1 MSLSRETM
9 LELMALADGELHG
22 GARERAERLVADN
35 EEARK
40 VVEAMRAPQ
49 LGAWLGEAVQA
60 RSAAADGVADAL
72 MATIASQAAGN
83 VGPDGSAAVPATE
96 GGGVVRLAA
105 PPRRRAGWVPVV
117 TLVALAAGV
126 LLVLRSIRRD
136 EVEPVPV
143 ASVTPSIPSLGSATP
158 VASVSASLSAGPI
171 RSVEVDEIDSPSRG
185 VSVFEIPLGN
195 AAAAAGPA
203 APSSV
208 VIWIDDEPRSP

>member
-22 GARERAERLVADN
+22 GALERAERLVADN
-35 EEARK
+35 EEARR

-49 LGAWLGEAVQA
+49 LGAWLGEAVSG
-60 RSAAADGVADAL
+60 RSAVADGVADAV
-72 MATIASQAAGN
+72 MATIASQGAEN
-83 VGPDGSAAVPATE
+83 IGPDRSAAAPANE
-96 GGGVVRLAA
+96 GGGVVRLTA
-105 PPRRRAGWVPVV
+105 PTRRRAGWVPVV

-136 EVEPVPV
+136 EVEPSPV
-143 ASVTPSIPSLGSATP
+143 ASVTLPSPSLGSVTL
-158 VASVSASLSAGPI
+158 VASASAPLSAGPI
-171 RSVEVDEIDSPSRG
+171 RGVEVEEIDSPSRG

-195 AAAAAGPA
+195 AAAAAGPT

>member
-9 LELMALADGELHG
+9 LELMALADGELQG

-35 EEARK
+35 EEARR

-49 LGAWLGEAVQA
+49 LGAWLGEAVSG
-60 RSAAADGVADAL
+60 RSAAADGVADAV
-72 MATIASQAAGN
+72 MATIASQGAAN
-83 VGPDGSAAVPATE
+83 VGPDRSAGTPANE
-96 GGGVVRLAA
+96 GGGVVRLTA
-105 PPRRRAGWVPVV
+105 PSGRRAAWVPVV

-136 EVEPVPV
+136 EVEPAPV
-143 ASVTPSIPSLGSATP
+143 ASVTLPSPSLGTATP
-158 VASVSASLSAGPI
+158 VASVSAPLSAVPI
-171 RSVEVDEIDSPSRG
+171 RGVEVEEIDSPSRG

-195 AAAAAGPA
+195 AAAAAGHA